1 MDIQTTNPLL
11 LCLGLSGLLAGGQTA
26 PSDNESSGF
35 LAILNQ
41 MLESKG
47 FPEMSLEKLQGTSSD
62 GKNDSQ
68 QAEQL
73 AGLLLLSP
81 YLLTIVRN
89 EVGQCVQGSTIQAD
103 QALGDETD
111 QNGVGDPLLSLLGQ
125 AITRAESG
133 NEKSTLKTGE
143 VLPRA
148 GNDTTMPLAAAP
160 LSVSVEE
167 LAALLAQAG
176 QVLAQPA
183 DQAGQGF
190 AQPGDQAEQP
200 VTQEGARQPRSDTIA
215 LNLQL
220 IHAQGRDLPKTQEKV
235 QVETP
240 LRDMAE
246 TAAQT
251 KDEGGDSRLLTKTDQ
266 PFWLLQRMMPAGGTL
281 KDGGVQESRRSGT
294 EHPAVTLTDEKG
306 ITVVSIK
313 EVKAVDTA
321 GSEEA
326 RKGQSGSEREID
338 LLLKRDMSSAVSHE
352 DSVKANGY
360 EVKESSS
367 VDRGQF
373 AQAVTERIDKIV
385 EQYARRDPSADM
397 TVRLRIDDK
406 GMLFVGLKEE
416 GQKIMVELRSP
427 NQGLMSL
434 LQTNK
439 ESIVR
444 TLEQKNVYTTI
455 SVDPIDREDSSGRQK
470 REERRDPQQQG
481 QKESKED
488 AWPFKM

>member
-11 LCLGLSGLLAGGQTA
+11 LCLGLSGLLAGGQAA

-148 GNDTTMPLAAAP
+148 GNDTTMPLAAVP
-160 LSVSVEE
+160 LSVEE
-167 LAALLAQAG
+167 LATLLAQAG
-176 QVLAQPA
+176 QVFAQPA
-183 DQAGQGF
+183 
-190 AQPGDQAEQP
+190 DQAEQP

-352 DSVKANGY
+352 DSLKANGY

-385 EQYARRDPSADM
+385 EQNARRDPSADM

>member
-11 LCLGLSGLLAGGQTA
+11 LCLGLSGLLAGGQAA

-89 EVGQCVQGSTIQAD
+89 EVGQCVQGSTIRAD

-148 GNDTTMPLAAAP
+148 GNDTTMPLAAVP
-160 LSVSVEE
+160 LSVEE
-167 LAALLAQAG
+167 LATLLAQAG
-176 QVLAQPA
+176 QVFAQPA
-183 DQAGQGF
+183 
-190 AQPGDQAEQP
+190 DQAEQP

-235 QVETP
+235 QVEP
-240 LRDMAE
+240 SLRDMAE

>member
-11 LCLGLSGLLAGGQTA
+11 LCLGLSGLLAGGQAA

-148 GNDTTMPLAAAP
+148 GNDTTMPLAAVP
-160 LSVSVEE
+160 LSVEE
-167 LAALLAQAG
+167 LATLLAQAG
-176 QVLAQPA
+176 QVFAQPA
-183 DQAGQGF
+183 
-190 AQPGDQAEQP
+190 DQAEQP

-352 DSVKANGY
+352 DSLKANGY

-385 EQYARRDPSADM
+385 EQNARRDPSADM

-488 AWPFKM
+488 AWLFKM

>member
-1 MDIQTTNPLL
+1 
-11 LCLGLSGLLAGGQTA
+11 
-26 PSDNESSGF
+26 
-35 LAILNQ
+35 
-41 MLESKG
+41 
-47 FPEMSLEKLQGTSSD
+47 MSLQKLQGTTSD

-81 YLLTIVRN
+81 YLFAMVRN
-89 EVGQCVQGSTIQAD
+89 EVGQCVQGSTIKTD
-103 QALGDETD
+103 QTLGDETD
-111 QNGVGDPLLSLLGQ
+111 QKGAGDPLLSLLGQ
-125 AITRAESG
+125 GITLAESG
-133 NEKSTLKTGE
+133 SEKSTPKTGE

-148 GNDTTMPLAAAP
+148 GNDTTMPFGVAP
-160 LSVSVEE
+160 LSVEE

-176 QVLAQPA
+176 QVLAQPT
-183 DQAGQGF
+183 DQAGQVLV
-190 AQPGDQAEQP
+190 QPTYQVEQP
-200 VTQEGARQPRSDTIA
+200 VTQEGAVQPRSDTIA

-240 LRDMAE
+240 LRDMVE
-246 TAAQT
+246 TAALAAQT
-251 KDEGGDSRLLTKTDQ
+251 KDESGDSQLLTKTDQ
-266 PFWLLQRMMPAGGTL
+266 PFWLLQRMMPTGGTV
-281 KDGGVQESRRSGT
+281 KDGGAQENRRSGA
-294 EHPAVTLTDEKG
+294 EHPAATLTDEKA

-326 RKGQSGSEREID
+326 RKGQSGSAKESD
-338 LLLKRDMSSAVSHE
+338 LFLKRDMSSAVSHE
-352 DSVKANGY
+352 DSVKASGY
-360 EVKESSS
+360 EVKESGSM
-367 VDRGQF
+367 DKGQF

-406 GMLFVGLKEE
+406 GIIFVGLKEE

-427 NQGLMSL
+427 NQGLTSL

-455 SVDPIDREDSSGRQK
+455 SVDPIDWDNFSGRQG
-470 REERRDPQQQG
+470 REERRDPQQQQG

-488 AWPFKM
+488 TWLSQV